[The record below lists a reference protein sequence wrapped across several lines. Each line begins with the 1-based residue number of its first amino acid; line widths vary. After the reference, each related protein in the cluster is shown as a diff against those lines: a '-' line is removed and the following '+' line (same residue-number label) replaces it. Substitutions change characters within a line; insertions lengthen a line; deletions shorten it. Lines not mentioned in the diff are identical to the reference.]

1 MGSNYKE
8 AGYKSA
14 KEFGD
19 AMFSA
24 DEDKMLDAFT
34 NYISANHAMRKA
46 LLNHDGLHLHV
57 SIMVLV
63 IKITNMIPKWLKIIR
78 SFQRIHLRDTK
89 NLKLKYPQD
98 NLN

>member
-46 LLNHDGLHLHV
+46 LLNHDWATFARLYNGPGYKDNKYDTKMAENYKIF
-57 SIMVLV
+57 SADPFKGYKESE
-63 IKITNMIPKWLKIIR
+63 IKIPSR
-78 SFQRIHLRDTK
+78 
-89 NLKLKYPQD
+89 
-98 NLN
+98 